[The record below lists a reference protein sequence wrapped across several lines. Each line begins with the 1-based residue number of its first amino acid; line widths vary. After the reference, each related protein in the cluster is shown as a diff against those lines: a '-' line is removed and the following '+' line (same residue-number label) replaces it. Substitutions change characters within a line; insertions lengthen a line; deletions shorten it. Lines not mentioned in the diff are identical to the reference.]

1 MYYLIGLKISTVLS
15 LFESYNKLQEEW
27 DYIEDPTYSRSLG
40 SHVCMTCEKFDYS
53 CQSSRGSILCCNLHK
68 KLIWH
73 GQHLTHSC
81 ELYKNKSTIGTE
93 KKLINHLKPNENH

>member
-40 SHVCMTCEKFDYS
+40 SHVCMTCAKFDYS
-53 CQSSRGSILCCNLHK
+53 SHVSCISILCCNLHK

-81 ELYKNKSTIGTE
+81 EQYKNKSNIGIQ
-93 KKLINHLKPNENH
+93 KKINKPSQAA